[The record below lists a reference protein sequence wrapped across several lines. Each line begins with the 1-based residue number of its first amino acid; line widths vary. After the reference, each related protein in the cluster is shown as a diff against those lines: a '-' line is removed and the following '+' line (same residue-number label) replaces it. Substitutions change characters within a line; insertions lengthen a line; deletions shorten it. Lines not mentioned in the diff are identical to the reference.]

1 MDEARVY
8 RKTAAGQIEVAARS
22 GSLSLATRRVLIL
35 VDGKRSVAELA
46 PLLPGEIGSAI
57 DMLVEKG
64 YIEPAGSVDAAPV
77 APAAPAASAT
87 VSPAPRTLSDVSD
100 PSRFMSIDEAKRRA
114 VRELTDRLGPGAEY
128 IALKIEQ
135 CRGVDEL
142 RACLHDAERVLV
154 NTLGE
159 RAAQE
164 FRLALRRR

>member
-22 GSLSLATRRVLIL
+22 GSLSLATRRVLIM

-46 PLLPGEIGSAI
+46 PLLPGGIGSAI
-57 DMLVEKG
+57 DTLVEKG

-77 APAAPAASAT
+77 APAASAT

-135 CRGVDEL
+135 CRGVADL